1 MKIAIEKYIGEKNI
15 ASSQTKPFILI
26 IGLVLLLTSG
36 FRYVNWNPTY
46 GGWIEK
52 IVFLFLAFYFFTNKT
67 NSKQYNFHQEIILL
81 TFIPFISIFNS
92 WSVYSQSIYDGLT
105 ATLSSLVWIV
115 YFLLPRYKLSETTIL
130 KIFLFVAIFI
140 VAVQVLQQF
149 TYPNVLFGVSRA
161 EDLDAAHT
169 ELAEQRNGLWRF
181 RMHQNAYYTA
191 PILFAAWTWL
201 QKKANYKLLLLT
213 VILLVSVYL
222 TLTRQVMVACI
233 FAIFLSFFLG
243 KKRINK
249 GAFFLGVALIISL
262 YFVYD
267 VLFSALAEQ
276 TKADS
281 TEDNVRI
288 LSASYFWNESI
299 KNPFIFL
306 FGHGEFSSNSYY
318 GQMLTQL
325 QTVFGF
331 YTVDV
336 GFIGQIYVNGII
348 YVLVCYVLMY
358 RVFFKLK
365 NIVPTYIR
373 MFVAFVGVMSPM
385 IFPMTSAS
393 TYLVWVLL
401 LYVCDLYI
409 NKSKNQIIIN
419 NINR

>member
-1 MKIAIEKYIGEKNI
+1 MKIVNYTGVNCPAF
-15 ASSQTKPFILI
+15 SQSKPIILI
-26 IGLVLLLTSG
+26 IGLVFLLTSG
-36 FRYVNWNPTY
+36 FSYVNWNPTY

-67 NSKQYNFHQEIILL
+67 NSKQYNFHKEILLL

-92 WSVYSQSIYDGLT
+92 WSIYSQSIYDGLT

-161 EDLDAAHT
+161 ENLDAAHS

-201 QKKANYKLLLLT
+201 QKKANNKLLLLT
-213 VILLVSVYL
+213 VVLLASVYL

-243 KKRINK
+243 KKRFNK
-249 GAFFLGVALIISL
+249 GAFFLGIALIIGL
-262 YFVYD
+262 YFAYD
-267 VLFSALAEQ
+267 ALFSALTEQ
-276 TKADS
+276 TKADT
-281 TEDNVRI
+281 TEDNIRI
-288 LSASYFWNESI
+288 LAASYFWDESI
-299 KNPFIFL
+299 KNPFVFL
-306 FGHGEFSSNSYY
+306 FGHGEFSSDSYY

-325 QTVFGF
+325 QNVFGF

-348 YVLVCYVLMY
+348 YVLVCYALMY

-373 MFVAFVGVMSPM
+373 MFVVFVGVMSPM

-409 NKSKNQIIIN
+409 NKSKNQIIIKS
-419 NINR
+419 INR

>member
-201 QKKANYKLLLLT
+201 QKKANNKLLLLT

-249 GAFFLGVALIISL
+249 GAFFLGGALIIGL
-262 YFVYD
+262 YFAYD

-288 LSASYFWNESI
+288 LSAAYYWNESI
-299 KNPFIFL
+299 KNPIVFL
-306 FGHGEFSSNSYY
+306 FGHGIPSPNSQY
-318 GQMLTQL
+318 GQSILNIQL
-325 QTVFGF
+325 LYGF
-331 YTVDV
+331 YTSDI
-336 GFIGQIYVNGII
+336 GFIGQIYEKGVV
-348 YVLVCYVLMY
+348 YVVCCYVLMY
-358 RVFFKLK
+358 RIFFLLK
-365 NIVPTYIR
+365 DRMPLYIR
-373 MFVAFVGVMSPM
+373 MFVAFVGIMSPM
-385 IFPMTSAS
+385 IFPMVSPS
-393 TYLVWVLL
+393 SNLVWVLI
-401 LYVCDLYI
+401 LYICDLHI
-409 NKSKNQIIIN
+409 NKTRKKYDIQ
-419 NINR
+419 

>member
-1 MKIAIEKYIGEKNI
+1 MKIVNTTGN
-15 ASSQTKPFILI
+15 SLTFSQTKPIILI
-26 IGLVLLLTSG
+26 IGLVLLLTRG
-36 FRYVNWNPTY
+36 FRYINWNPTY

-52 IVFLFLAFYFFTNKT
+52 IVFIFLAFYFFTNKT
-67 NSKQYNFHQEIILL
+67 NSKLYNFHKEIILL

-92 WSVYSQSIYDGLT
+92 WSIYSQSIYDGLT

-115 YFLLPRYKLSETTIL
+115 YFLLPKYKLSETAIL

-149 TYPNVLFGVSRA
+149 TYPNVLFGASRA
-161 EDLDAAHT
+161 EDLDATHT

-181 RMHQNAYYTA
+181 RMHQNAYYTV
-191 PILFAAWTWL
+191 PVLFAAWTWL
-201 QKKANYKLLLLT
+201 QVKANNKLLLLT
-213 VILLVSVYL
+213 VILLASVYL

-249 GAFFLGVALIISL
+249 GAFFLGIALIIGL
-262 YFVYD
+262 YFAYD

-299 KNPFIFL
+299 KNPFVFL
-306 FGHGEFSSNSYY
+306 FGHGESSSNSYY

-331 YTVDV
+331 YTLDV

-348 YVLVCYVLMY
+348 YVLVCYALMC

-365 NIVPTYIR
+365 NTVPTYIR

-409 NKSKNQIIIN
+409 NKSKNQIVIK